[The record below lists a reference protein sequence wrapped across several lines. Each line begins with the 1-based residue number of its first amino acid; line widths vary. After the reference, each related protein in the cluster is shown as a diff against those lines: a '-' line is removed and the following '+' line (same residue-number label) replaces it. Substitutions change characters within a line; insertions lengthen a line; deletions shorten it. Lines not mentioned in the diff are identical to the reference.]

1 MDLLTD
7 ESLIEKVKKGQ
18 VDACGLLYTRYK
30 KPLFSYFF
38 NNVYDQ
44 AKCEDLVQQT
54 FEKVLKYKK
63 NFTGSGSFRSWLF
76 TIARN
81 TYIDDFN
88 HRRKNRSITLMNH
101 DFPHEEHG
109 ENKMIK
115 NEKAALLNKALR
127 MLDDDKREMITMVK
141 LSEMKYQQVAD
152 FYGLSLANVK
162 TRIYRIMKELKEN
175 AEKLR
180 ANGQV

>member
-7 ESLIEKVKKGQ
+7 ESLIEKVQKGQ
-18 VDACGLLYTRYK
+18 VDACGLLYKRYK
-30 KPLFSYFF
+30 KPLFGYFY
-38 NNVYDQ
+38 NNVYDE
-44 AKCEDLVQQT
+44 ARCEDLVQQT

-63 NFTGSGSFRSWLF
+63 NFNGSGSFKSWLF

-81 TYIDDFN
+81 TYIDEFN
-88 HRRKNRSITLMNH
+88 HRKKNRSVSIMEH
-101 DFPHEEHG
+101 DFAHEQHG
-109 ENKMIK
+109 EQKLIDEEK
-115 NEKAALLNKALR
+115 NALLNKALR

-152 FYGLSLANVK
+152 IYGLSLSNVK
-162 TRIYRIMKELKEN
+162 TRIYRIMIELKEN

-180 ANGQV
+180 AHGQI